1 MRSRH
6 SLFVHSPELL
16 VFFCSWKMGDV
27 WDAAALGSVCAL
39 DVPKKRAFVP
49 PDWTVRNRIVVVV
62 CVSAAE
68 RNGNRT
74 DFFLFRVGI
83 GTLSV
88 RRPSNRNCLSVVYL
102 ALQCRFSADSHGFV
116 YSDAAKS
123 SAYAD
128 GWFIACRGH
137 SFDAVH
143 LGGIGYFFTALS
155 GLLLVQLQGH
165 WFFFFWDT
173 GKYLLSALTAVAVW
187 MLYDRKQ
194 EESVL
199 RNLMACICSILAFLW
214 LLPLSILPALL
225 GWVLLEAVLF
235 VMWHVRK
242 QNGCLYLGYVL
253 FLFGIR
259 LILSKIS
266 VLDDITLQYGAWVA
280 IDIAVTLYLRHC
292 RSHRGMEILSL
303 CVTGWLMVEG
313 WCLLL
318 LEGLFR
324 SVASFWHAIGS
335 LFRQTGSDA
344 GIVIPWDTILLAAF
358 VVLIFLLNVPYLLR
372 KYPNQNGVGVYLC
385 IRMTLLGAV
394 VSGAFFQR
402 AAWSSGLLTLLSFG
416 MLLVGFR
423 FHQKG
428 LRIYSLIAM
437 MVFLCKLLLL
447 DLSYQTPL
455 LWAGAFLIC
464 GLLCFGISFAYNRI
478 GRQTESPAPVQP
490 EPFEQSM
497 QNKGEQS

>member
-1 MRSRH
+1 M
-6 SLFVHSPELL
+6 
-16 VFFCSWKMGDV
+16 
-27 WDAAALGSVCAL
+27 
-39 DVPKKRAFVP
+39 
-49 PDWTVRNRIVVVV
+49 
-62 CVSAAE
+62 
-68 RNGNRT
+68 
-74 DFFLFRVGI
+74 
-83 GTLSV
+83 
-88 RRPSNRNCLSVVYL
+88 
-102 ALQCRFSADSHGFV
+102 
-116 YSDAAKS
+116 
-123 SAYAD
+123 
-128 GWFIACRGH
+128 
-137 SFDAVH
+137 
-143 LGGIGYFFTALS
+143 
-155 GLLLVQLQGH
+155 
-165 WFFFFWDT
+165 
-173 GKYLLSALTAVAVW
+173 
-187 MLYDRKQ
+187 
-194 EESVL
+194 
-199 RNLMACICSILAFLW
+199 
-214 LLPLSILPALL
+214 
-225 GWVLLEAVLF
+225 
-235 VMWHVRK
+235 
-242 QNGCLYLGYVL
+242 
-253 FLFGIR
+253 FGIR

-324 SVASFWHAIGS
+324 SVAAFWHAIGS
-335 LFRQTGSDA
+335 LFRQTGSDTA
-344 GIVIPWDTILLAAF
+344 IVIPWDTILLAAF

-372 KYPNQNGVGVYLC
+372 KYPNRNGVGVYLG

-394 VSGAFFQR
+394 VSGAFFQQ

-478 GRQTESPAPVQP
+478 GQKHIESA
-490 EPFEQSM
+490 EPMKQ
-497 QNKGEQS
+497 KGEK

>member
-1 MRSRH
+1 M
-6 SLFVHSPELL
+6 
-16 VFFCSWKMGDV
+16 
-27 WDAAALGSVCAL
+27 
-39 DVPKKRAFVP
+39 
-49 PDWTVRNRIVVVV
+49 
-62 CVSAAE
+62 
-68 RNGNRT
+68 
-74 DFFLFRVGI
+74 
-83 GTLSV
+83 
-88 RRPSNRNCLSVVYL
+88 
-102 ALQCRFSADSHGFV
+102 
-116 YSDAAKS
+116 
-123 SAYAD
+123 
-128 GWFIACRGH
+128 
-137 SFDAVH
+137 
-143 LGGIGYFFTALS
+143 
-155 GLLLVQLQGH
+155 
-165 WFFFFWDT
+165 
-173 GKYLLSALTAVAVW
+173 LSALTAVAVW

-194 EESVL
+194 EESAL
-199 RNLMACICSILAFLW
+199 RNLMACICSIFAFLW

-225 GWVLLEAVLF
+225 GWVLLEAALF

-253 FLFGIR
+253 FLFGMR

-292 RSHRGMEILSL
+292 CSHRGMEILSL

-324 SVASFWHAIGS
+324 SVAAFWHAIGS
-335 LFRQTGSDA
+335 LFRQTGNDVVT
-344 GIVIPWDTILLAAF
+344 VIPWDTILLAAF

-372 KYPNQNGVGVYLC
+372 KYPNRNGVGVYLG

-416 MLLVGFR
+416 MLLVGFH

-478 GRQTESPAPVQP
+478 GQKHIESA
-490 EPFEQSM
+490 EPMKQ
-497 QNKGEQS
+497 KGEK